1 MSHMYH
7 LPNQNNI
14 QNISSWQTDI
24 FSDYGGSDR
33 KTGLISPNGN
43 RYLIKYAEKH
53 TRKNDL
59 ETSYVNNIL
68 NEHLSSRILNI
79 IGYPVHETFLATYK
93 DELVV
98 CCKNFTSENEKL
110 IEFGRFLR
118 KHYDSGELGR
128 VPDLQQI
135 HDVLVKDE
143 MLAPYQETFWTSYWQ
158 RFVGDAL
165 TGNFD
170 RHMGNFGYLVSQEGI
185 HTSPIYDNGST
196 LFPALSESKMQEIL
210 SDDKE
215 IMKRTKLFPK
225 AALTVN
231 GPKVSYYDIMAS
243 NYIPELSQA
252 ITDIV
257 PIIQRKM
264 PEIHTFIH
272 DQTYLS
278 DIRKE
283 FLDTIL
289 NIRMEHLLLPA
300 YERCVEQNYD
310 KTAYQ
315 RIIQG
320 ISYNEKLFEQ
330 DYQTYLTEKQAQIPN
345 RFEKLDTKYQELAQ
359 SQNNQ
364 PTANYEY

>member
-7 LPNQNNI
+7 LPNQNKI
-14 QNISSWQTDI
+14 QNISAWQTDI

-33 KTGLISPNGN
+33 KTGLLSPNGD

-68 NEHLSSRILNI
+68 NEHLSSHILNI
-79 IGYPVHETFLATYK
+79 IGYPVHETFLATYQ

-143 MLAPYQETFWTSYWQ
+143 MLAPYQETFWESYWQ
-158 RFVGDAL
+158 RFIGDAL

-170 RHMGNFGYLVSQEGI
+170 RHMGNFGYLVSQEDI
-185 HTSPIYDNGST
+185 RTSPIYDNGST

-215 IMKRTKLFPK
+215 MMKRTKLFPK

-243 NYIPELSQA
+243 NYVPELSQA

-283 FLDTIL
+283 FLDKIL

-300 YERCVEQNYD
+300 YKRCVEQNYD

-315 RIIQG
+315 RIAQG

-330 DYQTYLTEKQAQIPN
+330 DYHEYLAEKQTRTTN
-345 RFEKLDTKYQELAQ
+345 RFDELDTKYQELAQ
-359 SQNNQ
+359 QHDTQ
-364 PTANYEY
+364 PTKNYEY